1 MPRGRKRNPQE
12 SVDSILLA
20 ISRRDNIDS
29 ETLSHYFDRL
39 DEEWTDG
46 ARDKVLHLL
55 HTNDA
60 AAHAAAVLILTELAT
75 DFDLEELEDL
85 VADPT
90 VSDLAKLT
98 LAPILKELDS
108 EMADDGLIEY
118 LNDPEA
124 AMQQMQRR
132 LLEIV
137 GQSEMG
143 VESVLEDILSMP
155 LERRLGF
162 VSWLGSSHDPRAAN
176 LLIPLLE
183 NQTNKVVVAV
193 VDALEQLGEIAAYQT
208 IPALNYLI
216 AHSSNRELK
225 QHARTAL
232 GRLTMQ
238 SALGTEDAAMIDAG
252 SQLQHQLQF
261 NEARV
266 SHLDGVGSQMI
277 MLSWRRPDGLLKG
290 ANVLYQDQWGVKDC
304 YGTDEM
310 EQDRWGELVTDMG
323 NEGFGSFQVPLEYG
337 RALIAEARAV
347 SKRTRHKLPIAYAI
361 WRPFLEGEEPPKKH
375 APPVSTKLESI
386 EFNPAVLQLALRGD
400 ELYQLSEFNSWMYE
414 PLDRIQPYVDRYWS
428 NRDLFDLS
436 NFAPKS
442 HGRKST
448 QKKQKPKPDLEALIS
463 EAIDELVDSKWRALY
478 ETRLLRQGA
487 LFQFVNRTEDVKLV
501 RAVAAALHPDST
513 LPPHDQ
519 PFLRAMIRLS
529 IEQGPFRA
537 LAEAL
542 EASRLGNMPID
553 LFPDH

>member
-118 LNDPEA
+118 INDPEA

-216 AHSSNRELK
+216 AHASNRELK

-238 SALGTEDAAMIDAG
+238 SAPGTEDAAMTDAG
-252 SQLQHQLQF
+252 WHRQHQLQF

-290 ANVLYQDQWGVKDC
+290 VNILYQDQGGIKDC

-310 EQDRWGELVTDMG
+310 NIKRWTEIVSEMNDQGV
-323 NEGFGSFQVPLEYG
+323 GSFQTSQEFAG
-337 RALIAEARAV
+337 ALIAEARAIN
-347 SKRTRHKLPIAYAI
+347 KRTHRKLPIAYAI
-361 WRPFLEGEEPPKKH
+361 WRPLIEGEEPSKRK
-375 APPVSTKLESI
+375 APPVSTRLELP
-386 EFNPAVLQLALRGD
+386 EFTPDVLQLAKRGD
-400 ELYQLSEFNSWMYE
+400 
-414 PLDRIQPYVDRYWS
+414 
-428 NRDLFDLS
+428 
-436 NFAPKS
+436 
-442 HGRKST
+442 
-448 QKKQKPKPDLEALIS
+448 
-463 EAIDELVDSKWRALY
+463 
-478 ETRLLRQGA
+478 
-487 LFQFVNRTEDVKLV
+487 
-501 RAVAAALHPDST
+501 
-513 LPPHDQ
+513 
-519 PFLRAMIRLS
+519 
-529 IEQGPFRA
+529 
-537 LAEAL
+537 
-542 EASRLGNMPID
+542 
-553 LFPDH
+553 

>member
-1 MPRGRKRNPQE
+1 MPWVGRQLHCMSILLNIQGEHCMPRGRKGPPQD
-12 SVDSILLA
+12 SIDSILLA
-20 ISRRDNIDS
+20 MSRRTDIDS
-29 ETLSHYFDRL
+29 DTLSHYIDRL

-55 HTNDA
+55 RTNDVT
-60 AAHAAAVLILTELAT
+60 AHSAAVLILSELAT

-124 AMQQMQRR
+124 AMQQMQMR
-132 LLEIV
+132 LLALV
-137 GQSEMG
+137 GQSELG

-162 VSWLGSSHDPRAAN
+162 VNWLGSSHDPRAAN

-386 EFNPAVLQLALRGD
+386 EFNTAVLQLALRGD

-428 NRDLFDLS
+428 NRDLFDLT

-442 HGRKST
+442 YERKSA
-448 QKKQKPKPDLEALIS
+448 QKKPKPKPDLEALIS
-463 EAIDELVDSKWRALY
+463 E
-478 ETRLLRQGA
+478 
-487 LFQFVNRTEDVKLV
+487 
-501 RAVAAALHPDST
+501 
-513 LPPHDQ
+513 
-519 PFLRAMIRLS
+519 
-529 IEQGPFRA
+529 
-537 LAEAL
+537 
-542 EASRLGNMPID
+542 
-553 LFPDH
+553 